1 MSAFA
6 PCEMRF
12 SRLLAWVSADDF
24 ASFEM

>member
-1 MSAFA
+1 MRALA